1 MNRVF
6 NQTIEEKLKTLPD
19 DSGVY
24 IMKNDAGE
32 VIYVGKAIC
41 LKRRVRQYFRSDKNH
56 EPKVRAMVSHVA
68 DFETVV
74 TNSELEA
81 LILECNFIKQFRP
94 RYNILLRDDK
104 QYPYVRIDFTQDY
117 PRLEIARRM
126 GHDKAKYFGPFRAA
140 HSVRDVMQTLSDI
153 FPIRTCKRDLKEGR
167 EVGRPCLNYQ
177 IGRCLAPCRGCV
189 PKSEYHA
196 MMQQAAALLSGKQEG
211 LVEQIRLQMQQASDA
226 LQFEKAAML
235 RDRMIN
241 VETVLQKQIA
251 ASTGYDNRDIIG
263 LAPGG
268 GRCVVQVLF
277 MRGGRIKGSEQ
288 LEMRQ
293 ADDASTQEIV
303 ENFLLQ
309 YYESATQIPREI
321 LVPELP
327 EQAEILEELFS
338 EQNGRRVYLLSP
350 KRGEKKQLLDMAQ
363 QNAVTVRMRE
373 EKRREQ
379 AFAHTRAA
387 LAELCAVCGLAAP
400 PHRIEG
406 YDISNTQG
414 VYSVASMV
422 VFEDGKPAKHAYR
435 RFRIKTVEGANDFA
449 SLAETLTRRFLRQ
462 RQGDDKF
469 LAMPDLIMIDGGR
482 EQLKAVCRALD
493 AIGVEVSLCSL
504 AKKEEEI
511 YLPDREQPIRLPR
524 TSGALQTLQRLRDE
538 AHRFAITYH
547 RSLRSKKSLGS
558 VLEEVEGV
566 GPKRRTALLS
576 HFETMAEIQKA
587 SVEELAAVDGMTQR
601 AAQSVFDA
609 LHAQE

>member
-1 MNRVF
+1 
-6 NQTIEEKLKTLPD
+6 
-19 DSGVY
+19 
-24 IMKNDAGE
+24 
-32 VIYVGKAIC
+32 
-41 LKRRVRQYFRSDKNH
+41 
-56 EPKVRAMVSHVA
+56 
-68 DFETVV
+68 
-74 TNSELEA
+74 
-81 LILECNFIKQFRP
+81 
-94 RYNILLRDDK
+94 
-104 QYPYVRIDFTQDY
+104 
-117 PRLEIARRM
+117 
-126 GHDKAKYFGPFRAA
+126 
-140 HSVRDVMQTLSDI
+140 
-153 FPIRTCKRDLKEGR
+153 
-167 EVGRPCLNYQ
+167 
-177 IGRCLAPCRGCV
+177 
-189 PKSEYHA
+189 
-196 MMQQAAALLSGKQEG
+196 
-211 LVEQIRLQMQQASDA
+211 
-226 LQFEKAAML
+226 
-235 RDRMIN
+235 
-241 VETVLQKQIA
+241 
-251 ASTGYDNRDIIG
+251 
-263 LAPGG
+263 
-268 GRCVVQVLF
+268 
-277 MRGGRIKGSEQ
+277 
-288 LEMRQ
+288 
-293 ADDASTQEIV
+293 
-303 ENFLLQ
+303 
-309 YYESATQIPREI
+309 
-321 LVPELP
+321 
-327 EQAEILEELFS
+327 
-338 EQNGRRVYLLSP
+338 
-350 KRGEKKQLLDMAQ
+350 
-363 QNAVTVRMRE
+363 MRE

-493 AIGVEVSLCSL
+493 AIGVEVPLCSL

-558 VLEEVEGV
+558 VLEEIEGV

-576 HFETMAEIQKA
+576 HFETMAAIQKA